1 MTQDDF
7 QTIAHGLLSRR
18 EAVLRA
24 ARQLQPSPLANLD
37 LVGINRVTLNLGI
50 GKRDG
55 GDRTPK
61 SSPRDHGRHAR
72 SVPVRSPHPAQR

>member
-18 EAVLRA
+18 EAVLCA

-61 SSPRDHGRHAR
+61 AHRAITAGPRALF
-72 SVPVRSPHPAQR
+72 P